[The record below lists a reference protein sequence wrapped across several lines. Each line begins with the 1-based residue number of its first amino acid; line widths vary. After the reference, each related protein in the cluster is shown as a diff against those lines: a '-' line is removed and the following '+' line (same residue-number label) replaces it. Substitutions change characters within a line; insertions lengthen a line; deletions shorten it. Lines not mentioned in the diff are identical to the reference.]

1 MITVET
7 KQGINF
13 QMPISPSLFTNKRSV
28 KQKILI
34 SATWSST
41 FFKDF
46 VKI

>member
-34 SATWSST
+34 SGTCTWSSH
-41 FFKDF
+41 FL
-46 VKI
+46 KIL